1 MYITG
6 EEINNIADIG
16 IYDKKYI
23 DKFSVIKKYCKKIIY
38 LDEINIEEK
47 IKDCKIFFIKMS
59 YIQFF
64 INNILPYIK
73 NKFILI
79 THNGDEP
86 SGNYKNI
93 INNPLLIKWYGENM
107 TVISE
112 KTECL
117 PIGLENL
124 MWKRT
129 NFKIIDKFKNNNKKN
144 LLYIN
149 FSIRTNKNREIIL
162 KKILEKGFK
171 KNNNKP
177 WNEYMEELSSYKF
190 ALSPKGNGIDCHRT
204 WECLYLGV
212 IPIVEK
218 SIVMNNFIELP
229 ILIVDNY
236 DIITKQFLE
245 EKYIEFQN
253 KKYNYDKLNINYWKK
268 NIYNLFN

>member
-6 EEINNIADIG
+6 EEINNIADIA

-23 DKFSVIKKYCKKIIY
+23 DRFSNIKKYCKKIMY
-38 LDEINIEEK
+38 LDEKNIEEK
-47 IKDCKIFFIKMS
+47 IKDCKIFFIKIS

-64 INNILPYIK
+64 INNILPIIK

-86 SGNYKNI
+86 SGTHKI
-93 INNPLLIKWYGENM
+93 ILNNSYLIKWYGENM
-107 TVISE
+107 TLISE

-117 PIGLENL
+117 PIGLENQ

-129 NFKIIDKFKNNNKKN
+129 NFNIIDKFKNNIKKN
-144 LLYIN
+144 LLYVN
-149 FSIRTNKNREIIL
+149 FSIKTNKNREIIL
-162 KKILEKGFK
+162 KNILEKGFQ
-171 KNNNKP
+171 KNNNKN

-190 ALSPKGNGIDCHRT
+190 ALSPKGNGVDCHRT

-218 SIVMNNFIELP
+218 SNVINNFIELP
-229 ILIVDNY
+229 ILIIENY

-245 EKYIEFQN
+245 EEYSKFKN
-253 KKYNYDKLNINYWKK
+253 KKFNYDKLDINYWKK
-268 NIYNLFN
+268 LIK